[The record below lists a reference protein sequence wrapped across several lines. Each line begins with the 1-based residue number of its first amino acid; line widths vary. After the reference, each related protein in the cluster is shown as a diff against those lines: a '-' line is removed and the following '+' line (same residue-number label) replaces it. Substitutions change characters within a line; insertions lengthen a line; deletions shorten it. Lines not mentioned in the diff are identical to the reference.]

1 MTQRIS
7 MAEMYDIA
15 AAFITDKDTQV
26 QVLTYQDLIE
36 YTFTKHNLADYP
48 YCLVISIERGAPQKC
63 RPHLSKRDDGNYD
76 VVTRDN
82 KPGHVYLKRGTG
94 VTGHTGNRVLVT
106 AQTRKNVGRAFDK
119 SQRDIVKA
127 FTRFCSPSFFNVYD
141 LANKRASG
149 QLATKDNG
157 RQLFSVI
164 YRLNE
169 KIR

>member
-15 AAFITDKDTQV
+15 AAFITDKDTKV
-26 QVLTYQDLIE
+26 QVLADQDRIE
-36 YTFTKHNLADYP
+36 YTFTKHKLADYP

-63 RPHLSKRDDGNYD
+63 RPYLSKRDDGNYD

-82 KPGHVYLKRGTG
+82 KHGHVYLKRGTG
-94 VTGHTGNRVLVT
+94 ATGYAGNRVLVT

-119 SQRDIVKA
+119 TQRDIVKA

-149 QLATKDNG
+149 QLATKDND

-164 YRLNE
+164 YRLKE